1 MRPGFP
7 IYGKAAVQRLVASGE
22 ENMSLTAF
30 RVVLVIAGAFVVF
43 LGLNVALGGMPTM
56 KWLGERDFFAVTDEA
71 QYRLI
76 DNHIRFF
83 GGLFAASGLFLIL
96 AASDPV
102 GYRQGL
108 LLVFA
113 AIFAGGLAR
122 FSAPDVSVVFEAE
135 IVNSLAAELILMPV
149 LAFWLSRLRRR

>member
-30 RVVLVIAGAFVVF
+30 RVVLVIAGAFVIF

-102 GYRQGL
+102 ATGRACCW
-108 LLVFA
+108 FSR
-113 AIFAGGLAR
+113 R
-122 FSAPDVSVVFEAE
+122 FSRAVSRGF
-135 IVNSLAAELILMPV
+135 
-149 LAFWLSRLRRR
+149 RRRRCRSCSRRKSSIRSRPNSS